1 MIEEGIMSLTELI
14 PIIRALSD
22 SEKAQLFDMLKTE
35 LAREDSIAPLEHE
48 KTYPLWTPYGAF
60 GAARELLN
68 ALQEAQQHD
77 NE

>member
-22 SEKAQLFDMLKTE
+22 REKAQLFAMLKAE
-35 LAREDSIAPLEHE
+35 LAGEDSITPLEHE
-48 KTYPLWTPYGAF
+48 KTYSVWTPYGAY
-60 GAARELLN
+60 GAARVLLN

-77 NE
+77 HE